1 MSYDPADVSL
11 DDWVLALHVLS
22 AFAMVAGAVLYSV
35 LLTTIRR
42 TDTPRDMRR
51 LKPVVKVGDVATGI
65 GAGGT
70 IVFGLW
76 LAFSVGGYDIWDP
89 WIVAALVL
97 WAVYM
102 EVGRRTG
109 AFFVNAMQM
118 ADDLENAG
126 HSGPSP
132 DLLEVS
138 RARPLLVGHVLAS
151 TLVLL
156 ILVDMIWK
164 PGA

>member
-1 MSYDPADVSL
+1 VEAVSL
-11 DDWVLALHVLS
+11 DDWILALHVLS
-22 AFAMVAGAVLYSV
+22 AFAMVSGAVVYSF
-35 LLTTIRR
+35 LLWTIRR
-42 TDTPRDMRR
+42 TDTPAGTTR

-76 LAFSVGGYDIWDP
+76 LAFSVGGYDVWDP
-89 WIVAALVL
+89 WIVAALIL
-97 WAVYM
+97 WGVYM

-109 AFFVNAMQM
+109 ARFVEAMEM
-118 ADDLENAG
+118 ARGLEATG
-126 HSGPSP
+126 QLGSSS
-132 DLLEVS
+132 DLLEVN
-138 RARPLLVGHVLAS
+138 RARPLLVGHTLAFA
-151 TLVLL
+151 LVLV

>member
-1 MSYDPADVSL
+1 VEAVSL
-11 DDWVLALHVLS
+11 DDWVLALHVSS
-22 AFAMVAGAVLYSV
+22 AFAMVAGAVLYTV
-35 LLTTIRR
+35 LLRTIRR
-42 TDTPRDMRR
+42 TDVPAEMTR
-51 LKPVVKVGDVATGI
+51 LKPVVRVGDVATAI

-76 LAFSVGGYDIWDP
+76 LAFSVGGYDVWDP

-97 WAVYM
+97 WAAYM

-109 AFFVNAMQM
+109 AHFVNAMQM
-118 ADDLENAG
+118 ADDLEAAG
-126 HSGPSP
+126 HDGSSS
-132 DLLEVS
+132 DLLEVN
-138 RARPLLVGHVLAS
+138 RARPLLVGHTLAFA
-151 TLVLL
+151 LVVL

>member
-1 MSYDPADVSL
+1 MSL

-35 LLTTIRR
+35 LLRTIRR
-42 TDTPRDMRR
+42 TDVPGHVTR
-51 LKPVVKVGDVATGI
+51 LGPVVKVGDVATAI

-76 LAFSVGGYDIWDP
+76 LAFSVGGYDVWDP
-89 WIVAALVL
+89 WIVAALIL
-97 WAVYM
+97 WMAYM

-109 AFFVNAMQM
+109 AHFVRAMQM
-118 ADDLENAG
+118 ADDLEAAG
-126 HSGPSP
+126 HTEASP
-132 DLLEVS
+132 DLLEVN
-138 RARPLLVGHVLAS
+138 RARPLLVGHALAS

-156 ILVDMIWK
+156 VLVDMIWK